1 VPSTQEHVGADR
13 PYGKTLLTSFTV
25 LKPHTLSG
33 LSDDELQRYIDGVSQ
48 RMEAAHAEWLKSD
61 CFDALGERDRLW
73 LALQAALCER
83 GTRPHLVAQREAE
96 IEARMAMEP
105 GA

>member
-1 VPSTQEHVGADR
+1 VPSTQEHEGAAR

-25 LKPHTLSG
+25 LAPHTLTG
-33 LSDDELQRYIDGVSQ
+33 LSDDELQRYIDAVSD

-61 CFDALGERDRLW
+61 CMSAIGERDRLW

-83 GTRPHLVAQREAE
+83 GTRPHLVAARIAE
-96 IEARMAMEP
+96 IEARMALEP